1 MEEEEE
7 KAKPKKELTPTQR
20 KRRYKAIQWTCFG
33 GEFVSVFAPFI
44 AIGIANYDKY
54 FVEYDGVRMSIA
66 AAMALAVMGLAT
78 WLVAKKKFENSFITL
93 IVGWA
98 TATFVFYMMGEM
110 ITDLSTIMLF
120 GLIGI
125 CGAYGLDIGS
135 KKAEKKAKAI
145 QEGIDQAK
153 KEGIAED
160 YKEELKKRDSRKVKV
175 RIRK

>member
-1 MEEEEE
+1 MENKPG
-7 KAKPKKELTPTQR
+7 KARKEATPTQR
-20 KRRYKAIQWTCFG
+20 KRKYKAIQYGCFA

-44 AIGIANYDKY
+44 GIGIANYEEY
-54 FVEYDGVRMSIA
+54 FVEYDGVKMSIA
-66 AAMALAVMGLAT
+66 AAMAAAMMGVAT

-93 IVGWA
+93 IIGWA

-110 ITDLSTIMLF
+110 ISDLASIMLF

-135 KKAEKKAKAI
+135 KKAEKKAKEI

-153 KEGIAED
+153 KDNVAEE
-160 YKEELKKRDSRKVKV
+160 YREEMKKRDERKIKI